1 VSSRPAGD
9 GGDREPAKR
18 RPSRTQAA
26 PFAGWLEHVDPGT
39 HRRIKGLRLVTAYA
53 IAAMLGA
60 VLEPRQVGS
69 GGTLSSLAGGFAL
82 WASVSEG
89 QATRAASS
97 RDLLILCTAAVAGA
111 LSMIG
116 VGAMLGSGAWAGP
129 EAVLITGA
137 FLVGYLKRFG
147 TLGAGVGSQVYI
159 GQLLA
164 YGASLHRADTGTAV
178 LAGVVAAA
186 AAIVPRVL
194 SGPAERP
201 VSPPV
206 GGPLEPA
213 SPARRS
219 RELRMGLQAAL
230 AASAI
235 VLLSDAFHLEE
246 SAWAI
251 TACTYV
257 IGASTADTLDR
268 VRRRVLGTLVGVPLG
283 LMLLPVAAHAP
294 VVLWLAAALAMVVY
308 AMALPERYDVA
319 CGAYAFTL
327 MVTLSATGE
336 RSTLLLAARAWETL
350 LGGAIGL
357 TVALFV
363 LPLRPQRNTST

>member
-1 VSSRPAGD
+1 M
-9 GGDREPAKR
+9 E
-18 RPSRTQAA
+18 
-26 PFAGWLEHVDPGT
+26 WLEHVDPGT
-39 HRRIKGLRLVTAYA
+39 HRRIRGLRLVTAYG

-60 VLEPRQVGS
+60 VLEHHQVAN
-69 GGTLSSLAGGFAL
+69 GGVLSSLAGGFAL

-89 QATRAASS
+89 QTTRAASS
-97 RDLLILCTAAVAGA
+97 RDLLLLCAAAVAGA
-111 LSMIG
+111 VSMIG
-116 VGAMLGSGAWAGP
+116 FGAMFRLGTWLSP

-164 YGASLHRADTGTAV
+164 YGASLHLADTATVV
-178 LAGVVAAA
+178 LAGVVAAV

-201 VSPPV
+201 VSLPIS
-206 GGPLEPA
+206 GALELV
-213 SPARRS
+213 SPAQGS

-230 AASAI
+230 AALII
-235 VLLSDAFHLEE
+235 VLLSAAFHLEE

-257 IGASTADTLDR
+257 IGASAADTLDR
-268 VRRRVLGTLVGVPLG
+268 VRRRILGTLVGVPLG

-294 VVLWLAAALAMVVY
+294 LVLWLAAALAMVVY

-327 MVTLSATGE
+327 MVTLAATGE
-336 RSTLLLAARAWETL
+336 RSSLLLAARAWETL
-350 LGGAIGL
+350 IGGAIGL
-357 TVALFV
+357 TAAVLV
-363 LPLRPQRNTST
+363 LPLRPQRKTSP

>member
-1 VSSRPAGD
+1 MSS
-9 GGDREPAKR
+9 
-18 RPSRTQAA
+18 
-26 PFAGWLEHVDPGT
+26 
-39 HRRIKGLRLVTAYA
+39 
-53 IAAMLGA
+53 
-60 VLEPRQVGS
+60 
-69 GGTLSSLAGGFAL
+69 
-82 WASVSEG
+82 
-89 QATRAASS
+89 
-97 RDLLILCTAAVAGA
+97 
-111 LSMIG
+111 G
-116 VGAMLGSGAWAGP
+116 VWPGP

-164 YGASLHRADTGTAV
+164 YGASLHLADSWTAV
-178 LAGVVAAA
+178 LAVVVAAV

-206 GGPLEPA
+206 GGPLEPV
-213 SPARRS
+213 SPAQRS

-230 AASAI
+230 AAMII
-235 VLLSDAFHLEE
+235 VLLSDAFRLEE

-268 VRRRVLGTLVGVPLG
+268 VRRRILGTLVGVPLG
-283 LMLLPVAAHAP
+283 LALLPVAAHAP
-294 VVLWLAAALAMVVY
+294 LILWLAAALAMVVY

-327 MVTLSATGE
+327 MVTLAATGE
-336 RSTLLLAARAWETL
+336 HSTLLLAARAWETL
-350 LGGAIGL
+350 IGGAIGL
-357 TVALFV
+357 TAAVLV
-363 LPLRPQRNTST
+363 LPLRPQGDKST

>member
-1 VSSRPAGD
+1 MWSVAQLTR
-9 GGDREPAKR
+9 
-18 RPSRTQAA
+18 
-26 PFAGWLEHVDPGT
+26 WLEHVDPGT

-60 VLEPRQVGS
+60 VLEPHRAGD

-89 QATRAASS
+89 QATRGASS
-97 RDLLILCTAAVAGA
+97 RDLLILCAAAVAGA
-111 LSMIG
+111 LSM
-116 VGAMLGSGAWAGP
+116 VGLAAILGPRTWPGP
-129 EAVLITGA
+129 EVILITGA
-137 FLVGYLKRFG
+137 FLVGYLKRYG

-164 YGASLHRADTGTAV
+164 YGASLRIADSGTAM
-178 LAGVVAAA
+178 LAGVVAAV

-206 GGPLEPA
+206 GGPHEPV
-213 SPARRS
+213 SPDQRA

-230 AASAI
+230 AALVI
-235 VLLSDAFHLEE
+235 VLLGEAFHLEQ

-257 IGASTADTLDR
+257 VAASTAGTLDR
-268 VRRRVLGTLVGVPLG
+268 VRRRILGTLVGVPLG
-283 LMLLPVAAHAP
+283 LMLLPVAPHAP
-294 VVLWLAAALAMVVY
+294 LVLWLAAALAMVVY

-327 MVTLSATGE
+327 MVTLAATGE

-350 LGGAIGL
+350 IGGAIGL
-357 TVALFV
+357 ATALIV
-363 LPLRPQRNTST
+363 LPLRPQQNIRS

>member
-1 VSSRPAGD
+1 MWSVAQLTR
-9 GGDREPAKR
+9 
-18 RPSRTQAA
+18 
-26 PFAGWLEHVDPGT
+26 WLEHVDPGT

-60 VLEPRQVGS
+60 VLEPHQAGS
-69 GGTLSSLAGGFAL
+69 GGTLSSLSGGFAL

-89 QATRAASS
+89 QATRGASS
-97 RDLLILCTAAVAGA
+97 RDLLILCAAAVAGA
-111 LSMIG
+111 LSM
-116 VGAMLGSGAWAGP
+116 VGLAAILGPRTWPGP
-129 EAVLITGA
+129 EVILITGA
-137 FLVGYLKRFG
+137 FLVGYLKRYG

-164 YGASLHRADTGTAV
+164 YSASLRIADSGTAM
-178 LAGVVAAA
+178 LAGVVAAV

-194 SGPAERP
+194 SGP

-206 GGPLEPA
+206 GGPLEPV
-213 SPARRS
+213 SPDQRA

-230 AASAI
+230 AALVI
-235 VLLSDAFHLEE
+235 VLLGDAFHLEQ

-257 IGASTADTLDR
+257 IAASTAGTLDR
-268 VRRRVLGTLVGVPLG
+268 VRRRILGTLVGVPLG
-283 LMLLPVAAHAP
+283 LMLLPVAPHAP
-294 VVLWLAAALAMVVY
+294 LVLWLAAALAMVVY

-327 MVTLSATGE
+327 MVTLAATGE

-350 LGGAIGL
+350 IGGAIGL
-357 TVALFV
+357 ATALIV
-363 LPLRPQRNTST
+363 LPLRPQQNIRS